1 MGIGITI
8 DLLNKPE
15 RNKADRRE
23 AVLAARKDAD
33 DLAAVLNKKA
43 DVAQYV
49 IHESLIAKLK
59 WDKIDLV
66 FPLVKDRDERKSLA
80 SLLTGEGIPFVGAG
94 VMGLGIGE
102 DPLLAAGILKQQN
115 LPYRRVYMASSVVDL
130 AKIDAEY
137 PLILTAEDDA
147 VFVEDEE
154 ALYEKA
160 KALFD
165 VAPVIYVR
173 EPLKGKKVHVA
184 AIGNGDDVKIMAAS
198 DEDLSENETAEVA
211 SLAKKVFELF
221 QFRDMG
227 YFEMEVADNAA
238 YVVEAV
244 AFPELSPEGDF
255 MAAARARGMSRDEVI
270 FSIVDAA
277 LARTGAELKDR
288 SDGFLATAKTRLK
301 DMDGLLKE
309 EEERLSE
316 FYSREAKE
324 RIDRFQEEAKE
335 MRHHL
340 DESMEGADEAA
351 KEAQLAANAAMD
363 QAKDA
368 AKERL
373 QRVGEGARETIYKA
387 KRYAK
392 ERMDEAQAD
401 AKAETAAAA
410 EAYGEESDIRELKR
424 RYAALERRV
433 YALEERI
440 RFLENR

>member
-8 DLLNKPE
+8 DLLNNQEK
-15 RNKADRRE
+15 NKADRRE
-23 AVLAARKDAD
+23 AVLARRKEAD
-33 DLAAVLNKKA
+33 DLTAVLNKKA

-102 DPLLAAGILKQQN
+102 DPILAAGILKQQG

-130 AKIDAEY
+130 TKIDAEY
-137 PLILTAEDDA
+137 PLILAAADEA

-160 KALFD
+160 RALLEA
-165 VAPVIYVR
+165 APVIYVR
-173 EPLKGKKVHVA
+173 EPLTGKKVHVA
-184 AIGNGDDVKIMAAS
+184 VIGNGDDMKILPAC
-198 DEDLSENETAEVA
+198 DEDLTGEEAAAVIFLT
-211 SLAKKVFELF
+211 KKVFTLF
-221 QFRDMG
+221 QFRDMA
-227 YFEMEVADNAA
+227 YFDMEVTGNTA
-238 YVVEAV
+238 YVVDAW
-244 AFPELSPEGDF
+244 AFPDLSAEGAF
-255 MAAARARGMSRDEVI
+255 MAAAKNRGMSRDEVL
-270 FSIVDAA
+270 FSVVDAA
-277 LARTGAELKDR
+277 LARTGVELKDR

-301 DMDGLLKE
+301 DIDVLLKE
-309 EEERLSE
+309 EEDRLAD

-340 DESMEGADEAA
+340 DESMEGADEGA
-351 KEAQLAANAAMD
+351 KEAQLAANMAMD

-392 ERMDEAQAD
+392 ERMDEAQGD
-401 AKAETAAAA
+401 TEAETAAAA

-424 RYAALERRV
+424 RYAALEQRV

>member
-8 DLLNKPE
+8 DLLNNQEK
-15 RNKADRRE
+15 NKADRRE
-23 AVLAARKDAD
+23 AVLVRRKEAD
-33 DLAAVLNKKA
+33 DLTAVLNKKA

-102 DPLLAAGILKQQN
+102 DPILAAGILKQQG
-115 LPYRRVYMASSVVDL
+115 LPYRRVYMASSVVD
-130 AKIDAEY
+130 
-137 PLILTAEDDA
+137 PLILAAEDDA

-160 KALFD
+160 RVLLEA
-165 VAPVIYVR
+165 APVIYVR
-173 EPLKGKKVHVA
+173 EPLTGKKVHVA
-184 AIGNGDDVKIMAAS
+184 VIGNGDDMKILPACDEELTGEEAA
-198 DEDLSENETAEVA
+198 AVI
-211 SLAKKVFELF
+211 SLTKKVFTLF
-221 QFRDMG
+221 QFRDMA
-227 YFEMEVADNAA
+227 YFDMEVTDNTA
-238 YVVEAV
+238 YVVDAW
-244 AFPELSPEGDF
+244 AFPDLSAEGAF
-255 MAAARARGMSRDEVI
+255 MAAAEARGMSRDEVL
-270 FSIVDAA
+270 FSVVDAA
-277 LARTGAELKDR
+277 LARTGVELKDR

-301 DMDGLLKE
+301 DIDVLLKE
-309 EEERLSE
+309 EEDRLSE
-316 FYSREAKE
+316 FYSQEAKE

-340 DESMEGADEAA
+340 DESMEGADEDAR
-351 KEAQLAANAAMD
+351 EAQIAANMAMD
-363 QAKDA
+363 QAKEA

-373 QRVGEGARETIYKA
+373 QRVGEGARETLSKA

-392 ERMDEAQAD
+392 ERMDEAQAE
-401 AKAETAAAA
+401 AGAETAPTA
-410 EAYGEESDIRELKR
+410 EAYGEEADIRELKR
-424 RYAALERRV
+424 RYAALEQRV

>member
-1 MGIGITI
+1 MGIGIII
-8 DLLNKPE
+8 DLLNNQEK
-15 RNKADRRE
+15 NKADRRE
-23 AVLAARKDAD
+23 AVLARRKEAD
-33 DLAAVLNKKA
+33 DLTAVLNKKA

-102 DPLLAAGILKQQN
+102 DPILAAGILKQQG

-137 PLILTAEDDA
+137 PLILAAADEA

-160 KALFD
+160 RALFD

-173 EPLKGKKVHVA
+173 EPLTGKKVHVA
-184 AIGNGDDVKIMAAS
+184 VIGNGDDMKIMPAC
-198 DEDLSENETAEVA
+198 DEDLTGEEAAAVI
-211 SLAKKVFELF
+211 SLTKKVFTLF
-221 QFRDMG
+221 QFRDMA
-227 YFEMEVADNAA
+227 YFDMEVTDNTA
-238 YVVEAV
+238 YVVDAW
-244 AFPELSPEGDF
+244 AFPDLSAEGAF
-255 MAAARARGMSRDEVI
+255 MATAEARGMSRDEVL
-270 FSIVDAA
+270 FSVVDAA
-277 LARTGAELKDR
+277 LARTGVELKER
-288 SDGFLATAKTRLK
+288 NDGFLATAKTRLK
-301 DMDGLLKE
+301 DIDVLLKE
-309 EEERLSE
+309 EEDRLSD
-316 FYSREAKE
+316 FYSQEAKE

-340 DESMEGADEAA
+340 DESMEGADEEAR
-351 KEAQLAANAAMD
+351 EAQIAANMAMD
-363 QAKDA
+363 QAKEA

-373 QRVGEGARETIYKA
+373 QRVGEGARETLSKA

-392 ERMDEAQAD
+392 ERMDEAQAE
-401 AKAETAAAA
+401 AGAETAPAA

-424 RYAALERRV
+424 RYAALEQRV

-440 RFLENR
+440 RFLENH